1 MHPTVTAKR
10 VARRRKKNAQ
20 IAIVGK
26 SALSGGGGSAGS
38 AAAEFTGIS
47 GVPVGGVGGK
57 GRLRRRPAQSSL
69 TAAAK
74 EEDDDATAAA
84 KCLSVVASNI
94 ERCRFDAKQR
104 TSRVQAVPVTR
115 RSLSMN
121 ETNFD
126 LGRPSNIPLRDG
138 FDNLILIR
146 PAGGAV
152 TRINSLAAV
161 IQAN

>member
-47 GVPVGGVGGK
+47 GVPVGGR